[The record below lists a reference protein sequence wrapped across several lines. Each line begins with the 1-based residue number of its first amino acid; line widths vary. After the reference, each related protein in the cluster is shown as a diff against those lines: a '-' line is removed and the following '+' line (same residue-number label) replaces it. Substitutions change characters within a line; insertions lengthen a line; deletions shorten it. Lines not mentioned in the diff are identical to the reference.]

1 MRGDLPG
8 GRFSGAY
15 LFCGQ
20 GLRPNF
26 FLVNFPIRLDCF
38 LGRNTLLGPP
48 STFHSCNWQNEN
60 MAKLSNLSGEF
71 LQMNANEAYSI
82 YRRMLNESMASPAS
96 LRCQAEALNRRALA
110 GHEAHLGANH
120 PRTLTSMNIL
130 AMLLRQQ
137 GKLAEAGRRSLG

>member
-1 MRGDLPG
+1 
-8 GRFSGAY
+8 
-15 LFCGQ
+15 
-20 GLRPNF
+20 
-26 FLVNFPIRLDCF
+26 
-38 LGRNTLLGPP
+38 
-48 STFHSCNWQNEN
+48 

-82 YRRMLNESMASPAS
+82 YRRMVNESMASPAS